1 MQPSG
6 SADRRTYI
14 PAHVEKAMTK
24 QIQQMMPAHMK
35 QYAGPYMQQ
44 NVMNQ
49 KVGLQMTGQSTG
61 RPANYRPVTTL
72 PRDSHYHQFGHSSL
86 SNDPTQLPGQS
97 TPTSAATMPES
108 EPSTAP
114 VQGTQYSQAAEPV
127 NPTQSSYEFIMNPPE
142 PPKKSRLPGGGSL
155 LSRIALVGGGLVV
168 LLIIANVVRGALS
181 GPSPF
186 PSYVSILQ
194 DQQVLIYLSTKALEE
209 DSLSNTNRNFASTAQ
224 LSMTSSQAALTAYL
238 ATNDQ
243 TVDAKVLNAKV
254 SPELDKRLQTALA
267 ATTYNNTFQEIA
279 KTTLVDYTARMQRTY
294 DAFEGKNGRDLLA
307 KDYKQAELLLE
318 QLNQADSN

>member
-1 MQPSG
+1 
-6 SADRRTYI
+6 
-14 PAHVEKAMTK
+14 MTK

-49 KVGLQMTGQSTG
+49 KVGLQTSGQPTG

-72 PRDSHYHQFGHSSL
+72 PRDAHYHQFGNSSL
-86 SNDPTQLPGQS
+86 SPDTAQASSNPNPTVSQP
-97 TPTSAATMPES
+97 
-108 EPSTAP
+108 EPS
-114 VQGTQYSQAAEPV
+114 QGTQYSQAADPT

-142 PPKKSRLPGGGSL
+142 PPKQSRFPGSGSL
-155 LSRIALVGGGLVV
+155 LSRIAIIGGGLVV
-168 LLIIANVVRGALS
+168 LLIIANVARGALS

-209 DSLSNTNRNFASTAQ
+209 DSLSSTNRDFASTTQ
-224 LSMTSSQAALTAYL
+224 LSMTSSQAALIGYL

-243 TVDAKVLNAKV
+243 VVDAKVLNAKV
-254 SPELDKRLQTALA
+254 TPELDKRLETALA
-267 ATTYNNTFQEIA
+267 ATTYNSTFQEVA

-318 QLNQADSN
+318 QLNQADTN